1 MLDYIELGSTPHG
14 EPCAQVGSPDYSER
28 ARLECAAYADQLR
41 RTYPNQCEK
50 IRLKRQSFSH
60 DFGSYYEVVAIFRDD
75 NEDAADAA
83 IFLQDNAPE
92 YWDAEAIEYLQQSGY
107 FSDDNEDAY
116 FTQKERNP

>member
-1 MLDYIELGSTPHG
+1 MTDYIEIGLTPHG
-14 EPCAQVGSPDYSER
+14 EQCAQVGDPDYSER
-28 ARLECAAYADQLR
+28 ARLECLAYMGQLR
-41 RTYPNQCEK
+41 RTYPEKCEK
-50 IRLKRQSFSH
+50 VRLKRQAFPH
-60 DFGSYYEVVAIFRDD
+60 DFGYYYEVVAIFREDD
-75 NEDAADAA
+75 EAAAAAA